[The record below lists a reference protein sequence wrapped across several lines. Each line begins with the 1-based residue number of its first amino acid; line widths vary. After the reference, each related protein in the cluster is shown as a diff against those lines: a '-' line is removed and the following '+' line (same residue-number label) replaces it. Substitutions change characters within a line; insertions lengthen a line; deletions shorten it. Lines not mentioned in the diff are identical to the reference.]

1 MAFST
6 QKSAWVIVTT
16 LLLFLCLAPA
26 VASTQNP
33 SQLPANDIRRRSGS
47 PDRPALAG
55 PPRMR
60 GRGSGIPLVIN
71 NQCGDPLW
79 PAIETQA
86 GTGPGIG
93 GFLLAP
99 GKSRS
104 LSVAEDWTGR
114 VWGRTNCSFN
124 ANGTASSRGSGPACD
139 TGDCGGLMSCAGPV
153 CPFLGQLSGLYSNF
167 FRRETHQQRWQSGT
181 WQEV

>member
-6 QKSAWVIVTT
+6 QKRALAIVVA
-16 LLLFLCLAPA
+16 LFFFLCLTPV
-26 VASTQNP
+26 VALTQNP
-33 SQLPANDIRRRSGS
+33 SQLPANEIRRRSGS
-47 PDRPALAG
+47 PYRPVLAG
-55 PPRMR
+55 PPRR
-60 GRGSGIPLVIN
+60 RERDSGIPLIIN
-71 NQCGDPLW
+71 NQCGEPLW

-99 GKSRS
+99 GTSRS
-104 LSVAEDWTGR
+104 LSVGEDWTGR

-124 ANGTASSRGSGPACD
+124 ANGTASSRGSAPACD

-153 CPFLGQLSGLYSNF
+153 CSFLGRL
-167 FRRETHQQRWQSGT
+167 
-181 WQEV
+181 